1 MPLHKALPG
10 CSLASLVVPQ
20 APRTLISPAHVYGA
34 EDGLLSGPHLRIADQ
49 GHSESCLVVASSNTG
64 LHGTLYLSAHKP
76 LVWRLDGKRG
86 IRPLG

>member
-20 APRTLISPAHVYGA
+20 APRTLISQLMSMGRRMVCDP
-34 EDGLLSGPHLRIADQ
+34 GPTFGSRTKAT
-49 GHSESCLVVASSNTG
+49 SESCLVVASSNTG